1 LSNTATVPRPP
12 PAPPPAPLLLLLLIR
27 GAANNAARS
36 AVCNTGS
43 FQRSVGHYVAA
54 PKQYET
60 RRRRRRR
67 QELSG
72 RRDRQSAALST
83 GHFQL
88 KQLRRLQR
96 LATQRSNAQP
106 TAAHACPPTD

>member
-1 LSNTATVPRPP
+1 LSNTATVPGPP
-12 PAPPPAPLLLLLLIR
+12 PAPPPLLLLIR

-96 LATQRSNAQP
+96 LATQRSNARP